1 MLNTLPIAIL
11 TSIVYKGLGAEEDL
25 PLDSFLSVKFEDSPI
40 DVKKLLD
47 EYYNDLPDWALLAIV
62 KDLMP

>member
-25 PLDSFLSVKFEDSPI
+25 PLDSLSVKFEDSPI

-62 KDLMP
+62 KDLIP